1 MGWYL
6 SWGLS
11 GKEST
16 FFRADKENS
25 SQETGRGRGTLA
37 GMCLVWKLGVERKV
51 KLELSDSEEKSE
63 IK

>member
-37 GMCLVWKLGVERKV
+37 GLCLVCIKKIKE
-51 KLELSDSEEKSE
+51 SETGA
-63 IK
+63 

>member
-1 MGWYL
+1 VGWYL

-25 SQETGRGRGTLA
+25 SQAAQDNQKESVLKEEDNRRES
-37 GMCLVWKLGVERKV
+37 MSKL
-51 KLELSDSEEKSE
+51 
-63 IK
+63 